1 MIAMGTITAMMITVC
16 AESELLDAVIFVE
29 LELSVEFPFVPLVS
43 GSGTGIGQT
52 QSVVELELDSSPL
65 GHTFGVMTVLL
76 YS

>member
-1 MIAMGTITAMMITVC
+1 MIITVC

-65 GHTFGVMTVLL
+65 GHTFGVITVLL
-76 YS
+76 

>member
-1 MIAMGTITAMMITVC
+1 MIGTITAMIITVC

-29 LELSVEFPFVPLVS
+29 FELSVEFPFVPLVS

-52 QSVVELELDSSPL
+52 QSVVELELDNSPL